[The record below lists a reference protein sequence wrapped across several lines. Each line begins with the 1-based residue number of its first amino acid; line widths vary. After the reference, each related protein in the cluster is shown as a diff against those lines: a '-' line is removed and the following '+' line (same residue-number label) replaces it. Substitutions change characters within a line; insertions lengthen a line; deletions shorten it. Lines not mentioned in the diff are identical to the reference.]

1 MNLENQLRRDEGE
14 KLYAYK
20 DSLGYWTIG
29 IGILIDKDKG
39 GGLLPEE
46 STFIFNNRVKILKS
60 ELSKRISFFDKLSET
75 RQAVLLNMAFQM
87 GVNGLLGFKNTLK
100 TIESGDYAKAAKE
113 MLMSKWA
120 SQTPQRA
127 NRLSKQMET
136 GEWQ

>member
-1 MNLENQLRRDEGE
+1 MNLEAQLRRDEGE

-29 IGILIDKDKG
+29 IGILIDKEKG

-46 STFIFNNRVKILKS
+46 SAFIFNNRVKILKS

-100 TIESGDYAKAAKE
+100 TIESGDYSKAAKE

>member
-1 MNLENQLRRDEGE
+1 MNLESQLRRDEGE

-29 IGILIDKDKG
+29 IGILIDKEKG

-46 STFIFNNRVKILKS
+46 SAFIFNNRVKILKS

-100 TIESGDYAKAAKE
+100 TIESGDYSKAAKE

>member
-1 MNLENQLRRDEGE
+1 MNLEAQLRRDEGE

-29 IGILIDKDKG
+29 IGILIDKEKG

-46 STFIFNNRVKILKS
+46 SAFIFNNRVKILKS

-100 TIESGDYAKAAKE
+100 TIESGDYAKAARE

-136 GEWQ
+136 GEWH

>member
-1 MNLENQLRRDEGE
+1 MNLESQLRRDEGE

-29 IGILIDKDKG
+29 IGILIDKEKG

-46 STFIFNNRVKILKS
+46 SAFIFNNRVKILKS
-60 ELSKRISFFDKLSET
+60 ELPKRISFFDKLSET

-100 TIESGDYAKAAKE
+100 TIESGDYSKAAKE

-120 SQTPQRA
+120 SQTP
-127 NRLSKQMET
+127 
-136 GEWQ
+136 